1 MKKYVKAK
9 KYSQENVSQK
19 LKANADNSSKYF
31 LSSRLYEKGGCSF
44 DLNNGCRGKSK
55 H

>member
-19 LKANADNSSKYF
+19 FKANVDNSSNF
-31 LSSRLYEKGGCSF
+31 FCRLDYMK
-44 DLNNGCRGKSK
+44 RGVAVLI
-55 H
+55 